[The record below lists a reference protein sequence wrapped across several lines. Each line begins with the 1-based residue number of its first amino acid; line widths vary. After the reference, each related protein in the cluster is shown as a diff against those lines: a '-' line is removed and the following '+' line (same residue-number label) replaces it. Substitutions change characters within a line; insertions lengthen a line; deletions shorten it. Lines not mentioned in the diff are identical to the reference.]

1 MFSFIKYIASG
12 KSLGNGKLVKV
23 RSVKNFAKV
32 YRHFSFFYFRLDFEW
47 ECTWYVV
54 TKLKSS
60 GFLFISGA
68 KAFTIESINFLYSS
82 TLTLVN
88 IGTSRTHKNFLVP
101 EIQL

>member
-82 TLTLVN
+82 TLTLAN
-88 IGTSRTHKNFLVP
+88 IGTSRTHKN
-101 EIQL
+101 E